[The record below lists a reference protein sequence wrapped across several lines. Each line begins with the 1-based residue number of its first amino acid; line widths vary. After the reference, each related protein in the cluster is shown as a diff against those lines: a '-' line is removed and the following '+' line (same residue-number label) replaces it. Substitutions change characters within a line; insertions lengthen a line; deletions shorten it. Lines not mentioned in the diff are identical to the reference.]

1 MSRPGGFSRSLR
13 FALLCAAACGLW
25 IVLAGPILGRKL
37 AVESAFAL
45 AAGAY
50 LIGIAPRRTTGMTAA
65 TLLLGAS
72 AVLMLAGVRASI
84 FASAL
89 AVGIGVLRSAW
100 LWPVSPGDAAAFA
113 RRFLAELAL
122 LGGGLAFAAKLGRA
136 DVFPEALA
144 LWGFLLVQSAFFV
157 LEGAA
162 APAVRAQPMAI
173 DPFEGSCRRLRAVL
187 EERN

>member
-1 MSRPGGFSRSLR
+1 MSRTGSFSRSQR

-25 IVLAGPILGRKL
+25 IALAAPLLGRGI
-37 AVESAFAL
+37 AVQSAFA
-45 AAGAY
+45 AAAAAY
-50 LIGIAPRRTTGMTAA
+50 LIGIAPRRASGMTAA
-65 TLLLGAS
+65 ALLLGAS

-84 FASAL
+84 FACAL
-89 AVGIGVLRSAW
+89 AAGVGVLRSAW
-100 LWPVSPGDAAAFA
+100 LWPVLPGDAAAFA
-113 RRFLAELAL
+113 RRFAAELAL
-122 LGGGLAFAAKLGRA
+122 LGGGLVFAAKLGHA
-136 DVFPEALA
+136 AVLPEALA

-162 APAVRAQPMAI
+162 APACRAEPIAV